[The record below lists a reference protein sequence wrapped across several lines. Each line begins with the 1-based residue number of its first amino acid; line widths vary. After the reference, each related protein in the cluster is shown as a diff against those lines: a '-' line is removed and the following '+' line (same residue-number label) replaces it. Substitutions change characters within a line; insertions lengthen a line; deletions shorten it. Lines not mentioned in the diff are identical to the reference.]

1 MSEWLRG
8 FQKQLLSIDAIK
20 PETDF
25 LDFELNQPENTSLSP
40 QPLTRAAVLV
50 PLVFRENSL
59 KVILTK
65 RTMHLPTHAGEI
77 AFPGGKMDASDRDLV
92 HTALRETFEE
102 IGLEEAHITPFG
114 AGDNYRTG
122 TNFLITPI
130 VAMIDSDAK
139 FVKNHNEVAEI
150 FELDFEHLFDM
161 RNHQSR
167 SAMWKGQMRQ
177 YYVIE
182 SAGREVWG
190 VTAAIIRSISI
201 RMSQNGGD

>member
-1 MSEWLRG
+1 MNEWVTQ
-8 FQKQLLSIDAIK
+8 FQKQLLSVDTIK
-20 PETDF
+20 A
-25 LDFELNQPENTSLSP
+25 ENVARVSE
-40 QPLTRAAVLV
+40 PLMRAAVLV
-50 PLVFRENSL
+50 PLVWRQNSL

-77 AFPGGKMDASDRDLV
+77 AFPGGKMEANDSDLV

-102 IGLEEAHITPFG
+102 IGLETTHIAPIG

-130 VAMIDSDAK
+130 VAMVDSNAK
-139 FVKNHNEVAEI
+139 FVKNNNEVAEI

-167 SAMWKGQMRQ
+167 SAMWQGQLRQ

-182 SAGREVWG
+182 SEGREVWG
-190 VTAAIIRSISI
+190 VTAAIINSISS
-201 RMSQNGGD
+201 RMSQYGGD